1 MHAERVTN
9 SNSAWTGTV
18 LADDTALAVTDTG
31 GPGQCVLYLN
41 GQLPQD
47 QRRATA
53 FSRCSV

>member
-1 MHAERVTN
+1 MTN